1 MQNPYSADQYPDL
14 SLATTPSLDVASGS
28 SLTHM
33 PGPPLPSIPREQPML
48 QCSDPGMEINQMGI
62 APNVPYFD
70 LGLAQ
75 SPALPTEVSQYP
87 SANNPTFTA
96 PSLSVPTNKPYDLQ
110 APGIDHIPEMQPDP
124 YTGDLL
130 QFDHPQGLSLFAI
143 NHPDPLAI
151 PADPMLPDLADYDEP
166 DNLLMPSV
174 MAVDPS
180 MPDLQ
185 SPILAQDV
193 HMPDRPGDLMDSNG
207 NSPDLGPDGDNDD
220 DDGPMPSYNQ
230 EYQAPGLSH
239 RQRKQDML
247 YRGLKGEL

>member
-14 SLATTPSLDVASGS
+14 SLAMTPPDVASGQQE
-28 SLTHM
+28 TYM
-33 PGPPLPSIPREQPML
+33 PAPPLPSIPREPAVL
-48 QCSDPGMEINQMGI
+48 QCDNPGMELNQMGI
-62 APNVPYFD
+62 SPNVPYFD

-75 SPALPTEVSQYP
+75 TPDLAFEQYP
-87 SANNPTFTA
+87 QANNSTFTA
-96 PSLSVPTNKPYDLQ
+96 PSLLGPTNKPYDLQ

-124 YTGDLL
+124 YAGDLL
-130 QFDHPQGLSLFAI
+130 QFDHPQGLTLFAI
-143 NHPDPLAI
+143 NQPDPLAI
-151 PADPMLPDLADYDEP
+151 PVDPMLPDLADYDRP

-174 MAVDPS
+174 MTIDPS

-185 SPILAQDV
+185 SPTLAQDV
-193 HMPDRPGDLMDSNG
+193 HMPGRPGDLVDSNG

-220 DDGPMPSYNQ
+220 DDGPMPPYNQ